1 MFKSDCLVCTED
13 EYVVTKHVNQCVKML
28 GGHGCLWGWFCGCH
42 HGESRILSWEVTY
55 HIMGTDGMD
64 HESGK
69 ISNRSA
75 ICPHD
80 ILITPHDI
88 SRNNLLDKNIQHEIV
103 QKTFFSITMS

>member
-1 MFKSDCLVCTED
+1 
-13 EYVVTKHVNQCVKML
+13 
-28 GGHGCLWGWFCGCH
+28 
-42 HGESRILSWEVTY
+42 
-55 HIMGTDGMD
+55 MD

-103 QKTFFSITMS
+103 QKTFFSITMEIEGTLHRHKEIIFCDPFRVLFPSSLPSTTAAGMAQL